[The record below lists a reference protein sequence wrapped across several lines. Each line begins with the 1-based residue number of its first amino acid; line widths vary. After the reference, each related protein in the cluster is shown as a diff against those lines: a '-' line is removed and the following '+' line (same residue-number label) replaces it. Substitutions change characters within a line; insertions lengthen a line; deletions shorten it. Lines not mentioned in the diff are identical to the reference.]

1 MFIFFDQ
8 IICKN
13 YLIKQLDVNQLMLH
27 ANRLSIEKQYNI
39 ILFIREL
46 LDNPVDKNGN
56 PLTEAKLFEYSN
68 KVICFYNNTES
79 QEMFY
84 ANLRE
89 NTIDGNRLINK
100 KFTKLD
106 MFTFINDK
114 ICNKY
119 K

>member
-56 PLTEAKLFEYSN
+56 P
-68 KVICFYNNTES
+68 
-79 QEMFY
+79 
-84 ANLRE
+84 
-89 NTIDGNRLINK
+89 
-100 KFTKLD
+100 
-106 MFTFINDK
+106 
-114 ICNKY
+114 
-119 K
+119 